1 MTAISES
8 RRPDDRCTAN
18 PEAPTS
24 HRRLLAWVA
33 EVAELTE
40 PEVIYW
46 CDGSEPEW
54 AQLTDTLVET
64 GTLIRLNPDAKPNS
78 S

>member
-8 RRPDDRCTAN
+8 RRPD
-18 PEAPTS
+18 EAVAPPTPKPPTS

-46 CDGSEPEW
+46 CDGSEPGGRSSPTPSW
-54 AQLTDTLVET
+54 
-64 GTLIRLNPDAKPNS
+64 RLAR
-78 S
+78 